1 VTFLRKQDPDILIT
15 ELLDAEWRIAETNA
29 LIEDQCEL
37 IEKLEYEDRA
47 GSVCLNSFSDLI
59 SGTSA
64 EYRLPQSAVAS

>member
-37 IEKLEYEDRA
+37 IEKLEYEDRT
-47 GSVCLNSFSDLI
+47 GSVCLNRNPGLI

-64 EYRLPQSAVAS
+64 GFRLPRSAVAS